1 MGEGEWLRAQGFA
14 TTWRAAKWERER
26 DSKLLAKCLA
36 PKERER
42 ERGREWETFSVNES
56 TSVGTVG
63 KKQEN
68 RWPTTIAGDEE
79 WVQAAGS
86 GRRSSSSNGSTRK
99 REIWDEFICQSWWCS
114 VFQCSGTDSTSS
126 RLAWLNFSGTL
137 SCLLAKKGK
146 RRKGKAIVLWSLI
159 VVVLATTLKVCL
171 LASEAMCVI
180 RRHYECDGNDYD
192 QIWESRAK
200 WSLFCR
206 LHKSCCWPASLTNA
220 IFSSLLPS

>member
-1 MGEGEWLRAQGFA
+1 MSNE
-14 TTWRAAKWERER
+14 TTTTTDIAGKKWERGSDCVHRDLRRLDER
-26 DSKLLAKCLA
+26 QSERERGSKLLAKCLA

-146 RRKGKAIVLWSLI
+146 RRKGKAIVL
-159 VVVLATTLKVCL
+159 
-171 LASEAMCVI
+171 
-180 RRHYECDGNDYD
+180 
-192 QIWESRAK
+192 
-200 WSLFCR
+200 
-206 LHKSCCWPASLTNA
+206 
-220 IFSSLLPS
+220 